1 MPPWQQT
8 SQHAAFCV
16 AASSEEVEP
25 LLAALAQPLQA
36 GFQDEPWGERSLQTP
51 LSASTGQCQT
61 YWTVQSQT
69 QVSQTG
75 RTPHLT
81 GGLQGPGTNK

>member
-1 MPPWQQT
+1 MPPRQQA

-36 GFQDEPWGERSLQTP
+36 GCQDESWGEGLLQQA

-69 QVSQTG
+69 RVSQTG
-75 RTPHLT
+75 KNPHLT
-81 GGLQGPGTNK
+81 RGLQGPGTNK